1 MKRNRSLF
9 LTFLI
14 LAVHL
19 LPVTAFEWP
28 QGGVTEKS
36 FAAVFGQLRGH
47 NFSSSLVFTEPAEIA
62 AIESGTVIAVLGGS
76 DSEMG
81 WFHSPLGNAV
91 IIAHED
97 GLLSVYGN
105 LTQVEVN
112 ESTPQVAGG
121 TKLGTSGG
129 SGWQS
134 GQSSLELQIID
145 TEQDSAINPRL
156 LMPRLPQELP
166 ISLYGITAIGRNG
179 ETLELRTRKSLP
191 AGTYKLYRGR
201 EQEFFPHVTSVAV
214 NGAAVETITF
224 DSLVR
229 SGRRLAVAGRRPYNA
244 TETYPT
250 PDKQFLAE
258 ITLTKGR
265 NTLSVT
271 VADINGKE
279 YTANYTLEEW

>member
-9 LTFLI
+9 FAFLA

-19 LPVTAFEWP
+19 LPVAAFEWP
-28 QGGVTEKS
+28 QEGVTEQS
-36 FAAVFGQLRGH
+36 FTTVFGQLRGQH
-47 NFSSSLVFTEPAEIA
+47 FSSSLVFAQPAEIS
-62 AIESGTVIAVLGGS
+62 AIASGTIIAVLGGS

-81 WFHSPLGNAV
+81 WLHSPLGNAV
-91 IIAHED
+91 IIAHDD

-105 LTQVEVN
+105 LTQVDVN
-112 ESTPQVAGG
+112 ESTPQVAVG

-145 TEQDSAINPRL
+145 TEQDTAINPRL

-191 AGTYKLYRGR
+191 SGTYKLYRGR

-224 DSLVR
+224 DTLTR
-229 SGRRLAVAGRRPYNA
+229 AGRRLAVAGRRPYNA

-250 PDKQFLAE
+250 TDKQFLAE

-279 YTANYTLEEW
+279 YTASYALEVW

>member
-1 MKRNRSLF
+1 MRRSK
-9 LTFLI
+9 TIPLI
-14 LAVHL
+14 LTSL
-19 LPVTAFEWP
+19 IIGILPMTAFQWP
-28 QGGVTEKS
+28 QEGVTEKS
-36 FAAVFGQLRGH
+36 FTAVFGQLRGQ
-47 NFSSSLVFTEPAEIA
+47 NFSSSLVFAEPAEIS
-62 AIESGTVIAVLGGS
+62 AIESGTVVAVLGGS

-81 WFHSPLGNAV
+81 WLHSPLGNAV
-91 IIAHED
+91 IIAHDD

-105 LTQVEVN
+105 LTQVAVED
-112 ESTPQVAGG
+112 STSQVAKG
-121 TKLGTSGG
+121 TKLGTSGS

-145 TEQDSAINPRL
+145 TEQDTTINPRL
-156 LMPRLPQELP
+156 LMPRFQQELP

-191 AGTYKLYRGR
+191 SGTYKLYRGR

-224 DSLVR
+224 DTLTR
-229 SGRRLAVAGRRPYNA
+229 AGRRLAVAGRRTYNA

-250 PDKQFLAE
+250 ADKQFLAE
-258 ITLTKGR
+258 ITLSQGR

-271 VADINGKE
+271 VVDINGKE
-279 YTANYTLEEW
+279 YTASYTLEVW